1 MRRSWRNCCPY
12 GSRRAS
18 GRCVGP
24 PAVGGAP
31 GVEAMGPAGWSR
43 RPADAWSRGG
53 PSGRDGRV
61 RGSCGRDGPPCGVR
75 ARRSYAPAGFGPPR
89 CPPTHEVSR
98 SRRTAVAAV
107 AAVAAVELFRRVPV
121 AAVAP
126 PRRPPGAGSR
136 GLVAE
141 RADGVGPSRRAPAA
155 AVGARVAPHRPVWSG
170 LPTAAGAVACCARPP
185 RRGGPAGPRTR
196 PAGRQ
201 SPRRGQA
208 VRGPPGVAG
217 VTGTP
222 RAARPGAEPGGP
234 GAGQAL
240 GWRVRHTSRSW
251 GGPAVVPFAAA
262 AARSRSACSSASIS
276 AKTSIGGGALARKTH
291 VR

>member
-12 GSRRAS
+12 GSRRTS

-31 GVEAMGPAGWSR
+31 AVEATGPAGWSR

-61 RGSCGRDGPPCGVR
+61 RGSCGRDGPPLRRPSPPLVCSGRVRSALPPSGARSQPVPPYSRRCRRCRRVVPTRSGGRGRTAPPPSGGRVEGPRRRACGRSRTVPPCTG
-75 ARRSYAPAGFGPPR
+75 RRGRGAPPPR
-89 CPPTHEVSR
+89 TDRCGRVS
-98 SRRTAVAAV
+98 
-107 AAVAAVELFRRVPV
+107 
-121 AAVAP
+121 
-126 PRRPPGAGSR
+126 
-136 GLVAE
+136 
-141 RADGVGPSRRAPAA
+141 
-155 AVGARVAPHRPVWSG
+155 
-170 LPTAAGAVACCARPP
+170 PTAAGAVACCARPP

-222 RAARPGAEPGGP
+222 RAARPGVEPGGP
-234 GAGQAL
+234 GAGRPS
-240 GWRVRHTSRSW
+240 GGGCVTPRVRGAGRRWCRSPRRPRV
-251 GGPAVVPFAAA
+251 PARPVPPPPYRRRRRSAAA
-262 AARSRSACSSASIS
+262 PWRGRP
-276 AKTSIGGGALARKTH
+276 R
-291 VR
+291 